1 MTSVTLPAQTGAEA
15 EAIRRAEIALARQNS
30 VAAQIDLQVITAVL
44 NARGTHAEGVDAL
57 DRLQQ
62 EIEAAVSNWTDL
74 DTPAGARAFQRYLID
89 KLAAIRT
96 VLDTAD
102 LDATSKAALAAALA
116 ALYGAATPGPDA
128 PAVLPAPPAPGP
140 PAPGPGAPTTPTG
153 VPEPPGLAGVSG
165 DAEPPVIDH
174 PVEPD
179 PGTESAPPVA
189 PAAAATP
196 APAAAMPG
204 GGWGGGGLS
213 SLPGL
218 SGLGREIGP
227 LGGRRD
233 TQDAAGE
240 RSRESDDPAEPS
252 ADRPAEPL
260 PADGA
265 VVIRLPG
272 GQTVTAPSPELAA
285 VITAAVAGTPIPD
298 AFRQQGIAIPP
309 PGSVV
314 SALVAPDQL
323 VAGDV
328 GVLADRHALA
338 LGEGKALL
346 DNQIRD
352 VAEVAD
358 VAGPGFSGWQ
368 HPPEPLPV
376 PPAAPAP
383 APAPGAVPS

>member
-1 MTSVTLPAQTGAEA
+1 MTSPAQAGAEA
-15 EAIRRAEIALARQNS
+15 EAIRSAEVALARQNS

-57 DRLQQ
+57 DRLQS
-62 EIEAAVSNWTDL
+62 EIEAAVSSWTDL

-116 ALYGAATPGPDA
+116 ALYGAATPGPDEPAA
-128 PAVLPAPPAPGP
+128 PPAPPPPAPPAPGP
-140 PAPGPGAPTTPTG
+140 P
-153 VPEPPGLAGVSG
+153 PPDLAGVPG
-165 DAEPPVIDH
+165 DAGPPVID
-174 PVEPD
+174 PPAEPD
-179 PGTESAPPVA
+179 PGTEPTPSAPPAV
-189 PAAAATP
+189 AATP

-204 GGWGGGGLS
+204 GGWGGGGLPGGGGLS

-227 LGGRRD
+227 LGPLGSRREAP
-233 TQDAAGE
+233 DAAGE
-240 RSRESDDPAEPS
+240 RSGESDGPAEPT

-309 PGSVV
+309 PGSAIA
-314 SALVAPDQL
+314 ALVAPDQL
-323 VAGDV
+323 TAGDI

-338 LGEGKALL
+338 LGAGKALL

-352 VAEVAD
+352 VADIAGI
-358 VAGPGFSGWQ
+358 AGPGFAGWQ

-376 PPAAPAP
+376 PPAAPVP